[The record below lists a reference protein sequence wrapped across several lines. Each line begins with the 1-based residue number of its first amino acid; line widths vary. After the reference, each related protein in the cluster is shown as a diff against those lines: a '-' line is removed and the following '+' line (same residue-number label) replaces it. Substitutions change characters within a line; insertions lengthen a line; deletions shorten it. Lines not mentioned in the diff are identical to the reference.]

1 MNTEYFLC
9 QTYYTQ
15 GGSTSRRWLKSGNS
29 LIFNNNNDDLT
40 TGGSKEEIENRLS
53 QILSYATQQNFTAQ
67 NLGQTVLVDNFG
79 TRA

>member
-1 MNTEYFLC
+1 MRTLLKILSK
-9 QTYYTQ
+9 

-40 TGGSKEEIENRLS
+40 TGGSKEENRLS
-53 QILSYATQQNFTAQ
+53 QILSYATQQMNGFFFHSPE
-67 NLGQTVLVDNFG
+67 LSQTVLVDNFG